1 MKIAIPKEIL
11 PEERVAMTPD
21 AVKRLTDSGFE
32 VWVEKGA
39 GLGASCTD
47 TDYTNAGAKIAP
59 SHQKLFAGAEII
71 LKVNPPKDEK
81 GRHEIDDYPSGSVLI
96 SFLEIMKQPELAAK
110 LAKKGITALAME
122 TLPRITRA
130 QSMDALSSQA
140 SAAGYKAVLW
150 AAKESKKFFPMLTT
164 AAGTIRPAKVF
175 VIGAGVAGLQA
186 IATAHRLGAVVE
198 AFDIRPAAKI
208 EVESLGAKFVQA
220 ELEEETEAGGGY
232 AKEVSQGSQERIKQ
246 TVYDHVAAADVVITT
261 AQVPGK
267 RAPRIVTRDMIE
279 AMKPGSVVLDM
290 AVDQGGNCDLTE
302 AGKTINHE
310 GVMLI
315 GPVNLASDMAIHS
328 SQMYA
333 RNISALLKLLLK
345 DGALQLDFTDEII
358 KSTCITHA
366 GQVIH
371 EQVKSMLN
379 IK

>member
-1 MKIAIPKEIL
+1 
-11 PEERVAMTPD
+11 MTPD

-220 ELEEETEAGGGY
+220 NW
-232 AKEVSQGSQERIKQ
+232 KKRPKP
-246 TVYDHVAAADVVITT
+246 AAAMQKRSRKAVRSGSNRLSMTMLRRRMWSSLRQS
-261 AQVPGK
+261 ARQ
-267 RAPRIVTRDMIE
+267 RAPRLSPAHDRSDETRQRGVGHGRR
-279 AMKPGSVVLDM
+279 PG
-290 AVDQGGNCDLTE
+290 
-302 AGKTINHE
+302 
-310 GVMLI
+310 
-315 GPVNLASDMAIHS
+315 
-328 SQMYA
+328 
-333 RNISALLKLLLK
+333 R
-345 DGALQLDFTDEII
+345 
-358 KSTCITHA
+358 
-366 GQVIH
+366 
-371 EQVKSMLN
+371 
-379 IK
+379 